1 MYKRQAAWVGT
12 ARTLA
17 GMKDRWQGTLVFIAQ
32 PAEETL
38 QGAAAMLADGLYER
52 FPKPDYA
59 FGLHTGPYAAGQVLY
74 RPGPLT
80 SNSDTIEITFKGR
93 GGHGSAPHTAIDPV
107 LIAARFLVDVQS
119 VVAREK
125 NPQQPGVIS
134 FGSIHGGTAG
144 NIIPDEVVLLG
155 TVRSY
160 APEARATLLAGVDRV
175 ARASSAMA
183 GAPEPE
189 IRRPRAADSVVND
202 PALTEQTAAVFRA
215 AFGEAAVAKPDYI
228 TASEDYSRYAQPGI
242 HSLFFEIGIYDPA
255 QVAAANNGGEPLP
268 FNHSPAYAPVPE
280 PTIRTG
286 VKAMTLAVLE
296 VLGG

>member
-1 MYKRQAAWVGT
+1 
-12 ARTLA
+12 
-17 GMKDRWQGTLVFIAQ
+17 
-32 PAEETL
+32 
-38 QGAAAMLADGLYER
+38 
-52 FPKPDYA
+52 
-59 FGLHTGPYAAGQVLY
+59 
-74 RPGPLT
+74 
-80 SNSDTIEITFKGR
+80 
-93 GGHGSAPHTAIDPV
+93 
-107 LIAARFLVDVQS
+107 

-160 APEARATLLAGVDRV
+160 APEARATLLSGVDRV

-202 PALTEQTAAVFRA
+202 PALTERTAAVFRA

-255 QVAAANNGGEPLP
+255 RVAAASNGGEPLP